1 MNSTQRERP
10 HKSTTHEELYFH
22 IREPY
27 TDKKGKKYKA
37 ATVFARKYPSDDIGP
52 AGWITTVVRCS
63 DTDNF
68 CRATGRNLARK
79 RFFYGEDPN
88 YFMQS
93 ETKPTYDDAKKLY
106 MSI

>member
-1 MNSTQRERP
+1 MSNAKP
-10 HKSTTHEELYFH
+10 YNHKSTTHEELYFH
-22 IREPY
+22 IREPH

-68 CRATGRNLARK
+68 CRGH
-79 RFFYGEDPN
+79 
-88 YFMQS
+88 
-93 ETKPTYDDAKKLY
+93 
-106 MSI
+106 